1 MNQKS
6 QSSDSAQLSP
16 DPLISFVNVSKGY
29 LRKEPVFKNI
39 NLKINNGE
47 FLFLTGIS
55 GAGKSTVFRLLLGLE
70 KPDSGQVFF
79 QGQEVAGLN
88 NKNLN
93 FHRRNIGMIFQDYKL
108 LQKKTSLENI
118 EVPLLIKG
126 VPSKHR
132 ELLIGEISKR
142 TQIRHLLHQKV
153 GSLSGGEQQLVAIAR
168 AAIHSPK
175 VILADE
181 LTANLDQTMA
191 NLIIETLHKLNESGV
206 TVIIATHDV
215 NLIKTYRRRILL
227 LKNADLIEVHQD

>member
-6 QSSDSAQLSP
+6 QSSDSVQLSS
-16 DPLISFVNVSKGY
+16 DPLISFVNVTKGY
-29 LRKEPVFKNI
+29 LSKEPVFKNI
-39 NLKINNGE
+39 NLKIDNGE

-55 GAGKSTVFRLLLGLE
+55 GAGKSTVFRLLMGLE

-88 NKNLN
+88 KKNLS

-108 LQKKTSLENI
+108 LQNKTTLENI

-126 VPSKHR
+126 VPSKQR
-132 ELLIGEISKR
+132 ELLIGQISK
-142 TQIRHLLHQKV
+142 TSQIRHLLHQKV
-153 GSLSGGEQQLVAIAR
+153 ESLSGGEQQLVAIAR

-191 NLIIETLHKLNESGV
+191 NLIIETLRNLNESGV

-215 NLIKTYRRRILL
+215 NLIKTYRQRILL
-227 LKNADLIEVHQD
+227 LKNADLIEVQQD